1 MKGSA
6 LQRAPLHESRTK
18 VAYEALRAKRR
29 SIAMT
34 ALENA
39 EQIVGQLSPAELTRF
54 RRWFAEFDG
63 RVWDDQIE
71 ADAESGK
78 LGTLKD

>member
-1 MKGSA
+1 
-6 LQRAPLHESRTK
+6 
-18 VAYEALRAKRR
+18 
-29 SIAMT
+29 MT
-34 ALENA
+34 AQENA